1 MGHILNADRE
11 HRLLRQ
17 RMDGHTCGV
26 PDSPEILAILK
37 LLYTEDEAALARQ
50 IPTQPISLPKLAAK
64 LSLPEQQVE
73 DKMAEMSQRGL
84 MLDIEKGGQR
94 YYALPPVLGGIFEFV
109 MMRARD
115 DVPMKEL
122 ARLFDDYMN
131 HDPKFGEAVYGG
143 EVQFARTFVREE
155 ALPEGDHTEVLD
167 WERITRLV
175 ETASAVSV
183 GLCACRHKNSHIGKA
198 CDMPQRTCISLNGG
212 AETMIHSGISERIT
226 AQEGLRIIEECKE
239 LGLAQIGDNVQRSI
253 TFVCNC
259 CGCCCTLINGIRTFN
274 IKNAILSSN
283 WIAQIDTE
291 KCTACGRC
299 EIACPVQALSFEDG
313 GGQVKRRLVFDESL
327 CLGCGVC
334 SALCKTGGIS
344 MTSRP
349 QRVFTPENSFDRT
362 VRMAIERGKLADLLF
377 ADPEHMSHRALSRI
391 LHILEQSPPWKAAR
405 AVKPLRSAFMDMTVK
420 RLSRK
425 EA

>member
-122 ARLFDDYMN
+122 ARLATKAESEAARVAAIKELFDRG
-131 HDPKFGEAVYGG
+131 F
-143 EVQFARTFVREE
+143 
-155 ALPEGDHTEVLD
+155 
-167 WERITRLV
+167 
-175 ETASAVSV
+175 
-183 GLCACRHKNSHIGKA
+183 GKA
-198 CDMPQRTCISLNGG
+198 KQSVEMDASV
-212 AETMIHSGISERIT
+212 
-226 AQEGLRIIEECKE
+226 
-239 LGLAQIGDNVQRSI
+239 LGSI
-253 TFVCNC
+253 TVQYV
-259 CGCCCTLINGIRTFN
+259 TSP
-274 IKNAILSSN
+274 A
-283 WIAQIDTE
+283 APPPPPTE
-291 KCTACGRC
+291 
-299 EIACPVQALSFEDG
+299 EDYET
-313 GGQVKRRLVFDESL
+313 D
-327 CLGCGVC
+327 
-334 SALCKTGGIS
+334 
-344 MTSRP
+344 
-349 QRVFTPENSFDRT
+349 
-362 VRMAIERGKLADLLF
+362 
-377 ADPEHMSHRALSRI
+377 
-391 LHILEQSPPWKAAR
+391 
-405 AVKPLRSAFMDMTVK
+405 
-420 RLSRK
+420 
-425 EA
+425 